1 MKIKITE
8 SQLKLIAESQE
19 KDNAIIDKMF
29 ARYGTKSIS
38 YSDMESIGKKL
49 YDMGVIELPENHRDG
64 SNHPMTKQIFVNE
77 AKRLRLEYLK
87 RSGTQLYQ
95 VTLWERVYA
104 SVAVTY
110 IVTSDD
116 EEEVRQQLSDGSHV
130 DEIHDKDEHGDL
142 KAEFEDWMDDSLMDA
157 LDYDDFPEIT
167 PYTGTFPSVRPE
179 GA

>member
-1 MKIKITE
+1 MKVKITE
-8 SQLKLIAESQE
+8 SQLKLIAENQE

-29 ARYGTKSIS
+29 ARYGTKSIG
-38 YSDMESIGKKL
+38 YSEMQDIGNKL
-49 YDMGVIELPENHRDG
+49 YNMGILELPENHKGGED
-64 SNHPMTKQIFVNE
+64 HPMTRQILVNE

-95 VTLWERVYA
+95 LTLYERVYA

-116 EEEVRQQLSDGSHV
+116 EDEVREQLGDGSHV
-130 DEIHDKDEHGDL
+130 DEIHAKDENGDL
-142 KAEFEDWMDDSLMDA
+142 KADFEDWMDDSLMDA
-157 LDYDDFPEIT
+157 LDYEELEIE
-167 PYTGTFPSVRPE
+167 PYTGTLPSVRPE

>member
-1 MKIKITE
+1 MKVKITE

-29 ARYGTKSIS
+29 ARYGTKSIT
-38 YSDMESIGKKL
+38 YSEMQDIGNKL
-49 YDMGVIELPENHRDG
+49 YNMGIIELPEKLKGEAD
-64 SNHPMTKQIFVNE
+64 HPMTRQIFVNE

-95 VTLWERVYA
+95 LTLYERVYA

-110 IVTSDD
+110 IVTSND
-116 EEEVRQQLSDGSHV
+116 EDEVREQLGDGSHV
-130 DEIHDKDEHGDL
+130 DEIHAKDENGDL
-142 KAEFEDWMDDSLMDA
+142 KADFEDWMDDSLMDA
-157 LDYDDFPEIT
+157 LDYEDLEIK
-167 PYTGTFPSVRPE
+167 PYTGSLPSARPE